1 MNEDKGMASVEDERL
16 AAVSAWEEARSA
28 WLSAQAAAEAAMHL
42 VSEARAGWK
51 KALLAATEAKRLAWI
66 SQKAA
71 RAAGGRPE
79 AGEAEARAIWAA
91 ERAEKAAWAGWAHA
105 QKVWMDESS
114 D

>member
-1 MNEDKGMASVEDERL
+1 MNEDKGMASAESEGL

-28 WLSAQAAAEAAMHL
+28 WLSAQAAADAAMHL

-51 KALLAATEAKRLAWI
+51 KALLAAAEAKRLAWI

-71 RAAGGRPE
+71 RAAGGRGE
-79 AGEAEARAIWAA
+79 EGEAEARAIWAA
-91 ERAEKAAWAGWAHA
+91 ERAEKSAWASWEHA
-105 QKVWMDESS
+105 KKVWMDESS

>member
-1 MNEDKGMASVEDERL
+1 MNEDKGMASAESEGL

-28 WLSAQAAAEAAMHL
+28 WLSAQAAAESAMHL

-51 KALLAATEAKRLAWI
+51 KALLAAAEAKRLAWI

-71 RAAGGRPE
+71 HAAGGRGE
-79 AGEAEARAIWAA
+79 EGEAEARAIWAA
-91 ERAEKAAWAGWAHA
+91 ERAEKSAWASWEHA
-105 QKVWMDESS
+105 KKVWMDESS

>member
-1 MNEDKGMASVEDERL
+1 MNEDKGMASAESEGL

-28 WLSAQAAAEAAMHL
+28 WLSAQAAAESAMHL
-42 VSEARAGWK
+42 ASEARAGWK

-71 RAAGGRPE
+71 RAAGGRGE
-79 AGEAEARAIWAA
+79 EGEAEARAIWAA
-91 ERAEKAAWAGWAHA
+91 ERAEKSAWASWEHA
-105 QKVWMDESS
+105 KKVWMDESS